1 MSTKELSIGELE
13 ALVLKA
19 CRGAGYSWGLSQEAG
34 RAAAWLAIRGL
45 PSADLFAFYLSQ
57 INGVN
62 PESLMPTGL
71 NTLLTD
77 NARPR
82 CPVMT
87 GALISDHGK
96 VAGTNIETGPVF
108 SPAIILPFV
117 AGCAKSAKTGLSVKV
132 DGVEVWLNGAGEL
145 TSLPQDYDQFF
156 DLNYS
161 SIVNIA
167 CLDECDGVPVTIE
180 SRRAVVSESQL
191 QKLETLAYLTYV
203 PASDQS
209 RSGAGAG
216 LTDND

>member
-57 INGVN
+57 INGVD
-62 PESLMPTGL
+62 PVSLTPSGL
-71 NTLLTD
+71 NIDVTD
-77 NARPR
+77 NARPQ

-87 GALISDHGK
+87 GALLSDYGK
-96 VAGTNIETGPVF
+96 LAGTNVDTGPIY

-117 AGCAKSAKTGLSVKV
+117 AYCAKSAKTGMCMNIN
-132 DGVEVWLNGAGEL
+132 GAEVWLNGDGEL
-145 TSLPQDYDQFF
+145 TSLPPDYDQIF
-156 DLNYS
+156 DLNRP
-161 SIVNIA
+161 SIVRIA
-167 CLDECDGVPVTIE
+167 CLDECDGVPVTSE
-180 SRRAVVSESQL
+180 SRRAVVSESRL
-191 QKLETLAYLTYV
+191 QTLETLAHLTYV